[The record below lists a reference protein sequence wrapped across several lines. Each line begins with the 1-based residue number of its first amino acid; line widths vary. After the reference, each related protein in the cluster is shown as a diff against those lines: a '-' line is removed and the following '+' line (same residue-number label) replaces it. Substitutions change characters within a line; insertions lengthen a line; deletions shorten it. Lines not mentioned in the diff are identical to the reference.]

1 MSDENQLNFN
11 VNTSLKQI
19 IIIIIVSSLLGLVR
33 FFLLEEDFNLI
44 KKKRVLEETKSNTND
59 LGEKFFKI
67 PDLMTE
73 PMIASLE
80 FSKYFFDTKKAIF
93 IDARDLEEYNISH
106 IAGAIN
112 IPFDYYDEYSE
123 IIDNLNYD
131 DLFIIYCSGGEC
143 SLSID
148 LADVLFDELAFENV
162 FVFEGGL
169 PEWQK
174 AGYPVE

>member
-1 MSDENQLNFN
+1 MSDEKQVNFN

-19 IIIIIVSSLLGLVR
+19 IIIIIVSSLLGFIRL
-33 FFLLEEDFNLI
+33 FFLEEDFSLI
-44 KKKRVLEETKSNTND
+44 KKKRVLEETKSDTND

-93 IDARDLEEYNISH
+93 IDARDAKEYNIAH
-106 IAGAIN
+106 IADAIN

-123 IIDNLNYD
+123 IINNLNYD
-131 DLFIIYCSGGEC
+131 DIFIIYCSGGEC

-148 LADVLFDELAFENV
+148 LADMLFDELAFENV